1 LTDALQGTFREVDE
15 EGNLVEE
22 GHTHNGYFRIE
33 DIGLKTIQ
41 NKFVNKGT
49 GDKVV
54 FNLTKAFKDESKV
67 RSLLHLHDGDEDK
80 LDLDF
85 EFEIEKVVRTTE
97 AELNEELFKKV
108 YPAGDVTTE
117 EEFRQRVSEE
127 LSRHRVNDSDKQ
139 FLVDTINE
147 LIKITDLHL
156 PDEFMKRWLLESNEG
171 KITAE
176 QLDEQYDNYGRT
188 MRWQLIE
195 SKLQEKY
202 GDDVRVDQEEI
213 RAKVRE
219 YFMGGAPDQ
228 ETNPQVE
235 QIVDQVLENQD
246 ESQRLYAGIQDEK
259 YTKLFKDKL
268 SMKNEE
274 VDSEK
279 FLEIASNTKF

>member
-1 LTDALQGTFREVDE
+1 
-15 EGNLVEE
+15 
-22 GHTHNGYFRIE
+22 
-33 DIGLKTIQ
+33 
-41 NKFVNKGT
+41 
-49 GDKVV
+49 
-54 FNLTKAFKDESKV
+54 
-67 RSLLHLHDGDEDK
+67 
-80 LDLDF
+80 
-85 EFEIEKVVRTTE
+85 
-97 AELNEELFKKV
+97 
-108 YPAGDVTTE
+108 
-117 EEFRQRVSEE
+117 
-127 LSRHRVNDSDKQ
+127 
-139 FLVDTINE
+139 
-147 LIKITDLHL
+147 
-156 PDEFMKRWLLESNEG
+156 MKRWLLESNEG

-176 QLDEQYDNYGRT
+176 QLDEQYDSYGRT